1 MTTTESIYKNGI
13 EIEEFNTYKQIR
25 TNKDAVAYLPFCE
38 TLILAPVNKTYIEPN
53 KTRTSLTNTAY
64 SKYWGIIDDN
74 QNSNIIN
81 TTLSVKG
88 SRIIPNLDTKL
99 NFRATIPSKESD
111 KPIKAIIKIRVN
123 ELNSS
128 GMKLIKR

>member
-1 MTTTESIYKNGI
+1 M
-13 EIEEFNTYKQIR
+13 
-25 TNKDAVAYLPFCE
+25 DLVLHLPYGPQRMGLLHE
-38 TLILAPVNKTYIEPN
+38 HQTHH
-53 KTRTSLTNTAY
+53 
-64 SKYWGIIDDN
+64 

-111 KPIKAIIKIRVN
+111 NPIIAIIKI
-123 ELNSS
+123 
-128 GMKLIKR
+128 KI

>member
-1 MTTTESIYKNGI
+1 M
-13 EIEEFNTYKQIR
+13 
-25 TNKDAVAYLPFCE
+25 
-38 TLILAPVNKTYIEPN
+38 EPN
-53 KTRTSLTNTAY
+53 KTRTSLINKAY
-64 SKYWGIIDDN
+64 RKYWGIRDDN
-74 QNSNIIN
+74 QNINIIN

-111 KPIKAIIKIRVN
+111 NPIKAIIKIKIY

-128 GMKLIKR
+128 GTKYINR

>member
-1 MTTTESIYKNGI
+1 MTTIEKWSKNGI
-13 EIEEFNTYKQIR
+13 EIVEFNTYKQIR
-25 TNKDAVAYLPFCE
+25 TNKNTVANLPFWE
-38 TLILAPVNKTYIEPN
+38 TLILAPVNNTYIEPS
-53 KTRTSLTNTAY
+53 KTNTSLINTAY
-64 SKYWGIIDDN
+64 RKYWGIIDDN

-81 TTLSVKG
+81 TILSVKG

-111 KPIKAIIKIRVN
+111 NPIIAIIKIKIY